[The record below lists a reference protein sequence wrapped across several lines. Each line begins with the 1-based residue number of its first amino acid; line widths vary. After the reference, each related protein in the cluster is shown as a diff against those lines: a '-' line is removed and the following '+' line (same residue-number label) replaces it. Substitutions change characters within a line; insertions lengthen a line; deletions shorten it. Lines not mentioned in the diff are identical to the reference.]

1 MAVADPGQ
9 AQALRGQAV
18 RLSTPRSRQR
28 DRWWRTAAPY
38 VFISPFYIVF
48 LAFGLLP
55 IIFSLGV
62 SMFDWQAISPGG
74 FVGLNNYLVLLQD
87 PSFYQALRNTVFV
100 WVGSVPAMTILAL
113 VFAVMLNS
121 RRTRFRGV
129 FRTVYFLPIVT
140 SLVVAGLLFG
150 MMFSTTSGLANRLL
164 EVVGLPAINW
174 LGDPAWMKISL
185 ILALLWRWIGHDMVI
200 MLAGL
205 QQIPGEVYEAARV
218 DGASEFQIFWR
229 ITVPLMRP
237 AIVFVAIVSTI
248 GTFNLFEEPYVLF
261 GKRVVDQAAVVTGT
275 YLYQNSFVYFKLG
288 YGAAIAW
295 VIALIVIVL
304 SMIQLKLGGRDAS

>member
-1 MAVADPGQ
+1 
-9 AQALRGQAV
+9 
-18 RLSTPRSRQR
+18 
-28 DRWWRTAAPY
+28 
-38 VFISPFYIVF
+38 
-48 LAFGLLP
+48 
-55 IIFSLGV
+55 
-62 SMFDWQAISPGG
+62 
-74 FVGLNNYLVLLQD
+74 
-87 PSFYQALRNTVFV
+87 
-100 WVGSVPAMTILAL
+100 
-113 VFAVMLNS
+113 
-121 RRTRFRGV
+121 
-129 FRTVYFLPIVT
+129 
-140 SLVVAGLLFG
+140 
-150 MMFSTTSGLANRLL
+150 
-164 EVVGLPAINW
+164 
-174 LGDPAWMKISL
+174 MKISL

>member
-1 MAVADPGQ
+1 MAVAEHGQTQALPGQ
-9 AQALRGQAV
+9 ALYLPAQQGR
-18 RLSTPRSRQR
+18 RR
-28 DRWWRTAAPY
+28 DKWWRTAAPY

-55 IIFSLGV
+55 IIFSLAV
-62 SMFDWQAISPGG
+62 SMFDWRAVSPGG
-74 FVGLNNYLVLLQD
+74 FVGLNNYWVLLND
-87 PSFYQALRNTVFV
+87 PTFYQALRNTFIV
-100 WVGSVPAMTILAL
+100 WIGSVPTMTILAL

-140 SLVVAGLLFG
+140 SLVVAGLIFG
-150 MMFSTTSGLANRLL
+150 LIFSTTSGLANRVL
-164 EVVGLPAINW
+164 EVFGLPAINW
-174 LGDPAWMKISL
+174 LGDPAWMKTSL

-205 QQIPGEVYEAARV
+205 QQIPPEVYEAARV

-237 AIVFVAIVSTI
+237 AIVFVAIISTI

-261 GKRVVDQAAVVTGT
+261 GRRVMDQAAVVTGT
-275 YLYQNSFVYFKLG
+275 YLYQNSFVFFKLG

-295 VIALIVIVL
+295 VIALIIVVL
-304 SMIQLKLGGRDAS
+304 SMVQLKLGGRDAS